1 MPELLLI
8 LVVVLLVAVLAI
20 LAALWLRP
28 ASASLSA
35 VETRLASIETGQSRF
50 DGVLQA
56 FATQLGTGNEATER
70 RMEALR
76 KAVEDRLT
84 ALQTDNAV
92 KLDQMRAT
100 VDERLQTTLETRLG
114 ESFRAV
120 SERLEQ
126 VHRGLGEMQALAS
139 GVGDLKKV
147 LTNVKTRGTWG
158 EVQLGSLLEQVLAP
172 GQYEANVATRPGSA
186 ERVEFAI
193 KMPGRAGDDAGVVWL
208 PVDAKFPQE
217 DYQRLIEAADRGD
230 AEAVETA
237 ARQLEARIKTS
248 ARDIH
253 DKYLAPPHTTD
264 FGVLF
269 LPTEGLYAEVLRR
282 PGLADAVQRDA
293 RVVVAGPTTLWAIL
307 NSLQMGFRTLAIEK
321 RSSEVW
327 ALLGTVKTQFAK
339 FGDLLEGVQKKLQE
353 ASNKMDDVAR
363 KSRTIQRKLRDVQ
376 VLPAGES
383 APLLVAPSAADDSAE
398 PDDGDE
404 ENDRA

>member
-1 MPELLLI
+1 MTEPLLV
-8 LVVVLLVAVLAI
+8 LVVVLLVAVLA
-20 LAALWLRP
+20 LLVALWLRP
-28 ASASLSA
+28 AGVSLTA
-35 VETRLASIETGQSRF
+35 VETRLASIESGQSRF

-56 FATQLGTGNEATER
+56 FATQLGTGSESTER
-70 RMEALR
+70 RMEDLR
-76 KAVEDRLT
+76 TAVEGRLT
-84 ALQTDNAV
+84 ALQTDNAA

-100 VDERLQTTLETRLG
+100 VDERLQATLETRLG

-193 KMPGRAGDDAGVVWL
+193 KMPGRDAGHDDMVWL

-230 AEAVETA
+230 AEAVEAA
-237 ARQLEARIKTS
+237 ARQLEARIKQS

-253 DKYLAPPHTTD
+253 DKYIDPPHTTD

-327 ALLGTVKTQFAK
+327 TVLGVVKTQFAK
-339 FGDLLEGVQKKLQE
+339 FGELLGGVQKKLQE

-363 KSRTIQRKLRDVQ
+363 KSRTIERRLRDVQ
-376 VLPAGES
+376 ELPAGES
-383 APLLVAPSAADDSAE
+383 ARLLVAPSAVDDSAE
-398 PDDGDE
+398 PDNGDE
-404 ENDRA
+404 ENDRS

>member
-1 MPELLLI
+1 MLETLLI

-20 LAALWLRP
+20 LVALWLRP
-28 ASASLSA
+28 ASASLSTI
-35 VETRLASIETGQSRF
+35 ETRLSSIQSGQSRF

-56 FATQLGTGNEATER
+56 FATQLGTGSDATER

-84 ALQTDNAV
+84 ALQADNAA
-92 KLDQMRAT
+92 KLDRMRAT

-126 VHRGLGEMQALAS
+126 VHRGLGEMRALAS

-193 KMPGRAGDDAGVVWL
+193 RMPGRESGDAAVVWL

-230 AEAVETA
+230 AEAVEVA
-237 ARQLEARIKTS
+237 ARQLEARIKLS

-253 DKYLAPPHTTD
+253 DKYLDPPHTTD

-282 PGLADAVQRDA
+282 PGLADAIQRDA

-339 FGDLLEGVQKKLQE
+339 FGDLLDGVQKKLQE

-363 KSRTIQRKLRDVQ
+363 KSRTIQRRLRDVQ
-376 VLPAGES
+376 ELPAGEG
-383 APLLVAPSAADDSAE
+383 APLLVAPSAADDAAE

-404 ENDRA
+404 EHDRS

>member
-253 DKYLAPPHTTD
+253 DKYLDPPHTTD

>member
-1 MPELLLI
+1 MVET
-8 LVVVLLVAVLAI
+8 LVIIVVALLVAVLA
-20 LAALWLRP
+20 LLVALWLRP
-28 ASASLSA
+28 ASVNLSP
-35 VETRLASIETGQSRF
+35 VETRLASIETGQARF
-50 DGVLQA
+50 DGRLQA
-56 FATQLGTGNEATER
+56 FATQLGTGSEATER

-76 KAVEDRLT
+76 KTVEERLT
-84 ALQTDNAV
+84 TLQADNAA

-100 VDERLQTTLETRLG
+100 VDQRLQTTLETRLG

-126 VHRGLGEMQALAS
+126 VHRGLGEMQALAN

-158 EVQLGSLLEQVLAP
+158 EVQLGLLLEQVLAP

-193 KMPGRAGDDAGVVWL
+193 KMPGRESGEADVVWL

-217 DYQRLIEAADRGD
+217 DYQRLLEAADRGD
-230 AEAVETA
+230 ADAVEA
-237 ARQLEARIKTS
+237 ASRQLEARIKQS

-253 DKYLAPPHTTD
+253 DKYIDPPHTTD

-327 ALLGTVKTQFAK
+327 SLLGTVKTQFAK
-339 FGDLLEGVQKKLQE
+339 FGDLLEGVRRKLQE

-363 KSRTIQRKLRDVQ
+363 KSRTIQSKLRHVQ
-376 VLPAGES
+376 ELPAGES
-383 APLLVAPSAADDSAE
+383 AEVLAALPAAAESLE
-398 PDDGDE
+398 PD
-404 ENDRA
+404 ENDEDNDRV